1 MSRRVGIISEGVY
14 NIMGRKERLALIK
27 GLQTK
32 RSNRLCVVYITSTRP
47 NHEISMADDVVRLLY
62 DHLEAG
68 REEAKV
74 GVDLFMHSNGGQG
87 TVPWRVVSL
96 IREYTETFT
105 VLVPHKAFS
114 AATLMAMGADEIIM
128 HRMGNLGPI
137 DPSVANA
144 FNPPHPQNPGQSL
157 PISVE
162 DVTAY
167 FKLIQ
172 DEIGISHDDEL
183 IQAVIA
189 LTDKIHPLAL
199 GNVQRSHLQA
209 RMMARKL
216 LKKHMVLETQENDID
231 QIIDN
236 LKSNL
241 FYHGHPINRKEAKV
255 DLKLKV
261 TDAPDDLADV
271 MWKLYVEYENVLKMK
286 EVFQPPHEL
295 DTAAPPSTP
304 VALTTQQIVQ
314 QMNQLAQSGI
324 GFPNVTPQQLV
335 EMAAAMVP
343 FVNGSQTAS
352 SKVKIEKIAGAYVE
366 SVHDTDVFL
375 TDMTVERTTVN
386 TPAGPQEGIK
396 QEVIWQRWEK
406 EK

>member
-1 MSRRVGIISEGVY
+1 
-14 NIMGRKERLALIK
+14 MGRKERLALIDEI
-27 GLQTK
+27 QTK
-32 RSNRLCVVYITSTRP
+32 RSNRLCVVYITSTRA
-47 NHEISMADDVVRLLY
+47 NHEIAMADDVVRLLF

-68 REEAKV
+68 RNEAKN
-74 GVDLFMHSNGGQG
+74 GVDLFIHSNGGQG

-96 IREYTETFT
+96 IREYTKNFA
-105 VLVPHKAFS
+105 VLVPHRAFS
-114 AATLMAMGADEIIM
+114 AATLTAMGADEIIM

-137 DPSVANA
+137 DPSVANP
-144 FNPPHPQNPGQSL
+144 FNPPHPQNPSQPL

-172 DEIGISHDDEL
+172 EEIGINHEDEL

-189 LTDKIHPLAL
+189 LTEKIHPLAL
-199 GNVQRSHLQA
+199 GNVQRSHHQA

-216 LKKHMVLETQENDID
+216 LKQHMVLDNQENEID

-241 FYHGHPINRKEAKV
+241 FYHGHPINRNEALV

-261 TDAPDDLADV
+261 TNAPDDLADV
-271 MWKLYVEYENVLKMK
+271 MWKLYVEYENDLKMT
-286 EVFQPPHEL
+286 EPLQPLHEL
-295 DTAAPPSTP
+295 DKLMPPSVP
-304 VALTTQQIVQ
+304 AALTTQQIVQ
-314 QMNQLAQSGI
+314 QIGLLAQSGLGI
-324 GFPNVTPQQLV
+324 GTPGVSEQQIV
-335 EMAAAMVP
+335 AIAAAMVP
-343 FVNGSQTAS
+343 FVSGGQPPSK
-352 SKVKIEKIAGAYVE
+352 KVKLEKIAGAYVE
-366 SVHDTDVFL
+366 SVYDTDVFL
-375 TDMTVERTTVN
+375 TDLALERATIN
-386 TPAGPQEGIK
+386 TPSGPQEGVK